1 MTDSKKFNEIVKRH
15 EMKVYEIATAL
26 GMSAQTLYN
35 KLNNC
40 TEFSQTEMA
49 KFRNI
54 FPDVTDDEFKAIFF
68 AEELSAEVN
77 E

>member
-1 MTDSKKFNEIVKRH
+1 MTDSKKFNEIIKRH
-15 EMKVYEIATAL
+15 ESKVYEVAVAL
-26 GMSAQTLYN
+26 GMSPQTLYN
-35 KLNNC
+35 KLNNS

-49 KFRNI
+49 KFRNL

-68 AEELSAEVN
+68 AEQLSAEVN